1 MWVGGVADSQ
11 TRTKTPLN
19 HPENRLFDLNFT
31 FRSPKSYKTL
41 EWVGGWVN
49 TFGRDLKKKL
59 FLRGASLMYLFFTGL
74 TLTLS

>member
-1 MWVGGVADSQ
+1 MWVGGVAGSQ
-11 TRTKTPLN
+11 TGSKTPPN

-49 TFGRDLKKKL
+49 TFGRDLKKTV
-59 FLRGASLMYLFFTGL
+59 F
-74 TLTLS
+74 